1 MIEERIKLINK
12 KVHLTDRSKL
22 NQQDQDHLKLL
33 EIQCHNYKHMIINL
47 IIINHKDKIKH
58 KGNHQV

>member
-12 KVHLTDRSKL
+12 KVHLKDRSKL
-22 NQQDQDHLKLL
+22 NQQDQDHLKLP